1 MVREQL
7 VARGITARRVLDV
20 MGQMPR
26 ERFVSPD
33 HRAFAYDDG
42 PLPIGEGQTIS
53 QPFVVALMTQALRL
67 CGEENVLEIGAGSGY
82 QTAILAR
89 LARRVWSVEK
99 YAALAAHARE
109 AIETLGIHNFEIMVG
124 DGTNGWAGHA
134 PYDAIMV
141 TAASPAIPAPLI
153 EQLKPEGRMVI
164 PIGSRYDQDL
174 ECWQKRG
181 ETWHIER
188 LSPVRFVPLVGE
200 WGWKSEGE

>member
-89 LARRVWSVEK
+89 LAMRVWSVEK

-124 DGTNGWAGHA
+124 DGTNGWVGHA